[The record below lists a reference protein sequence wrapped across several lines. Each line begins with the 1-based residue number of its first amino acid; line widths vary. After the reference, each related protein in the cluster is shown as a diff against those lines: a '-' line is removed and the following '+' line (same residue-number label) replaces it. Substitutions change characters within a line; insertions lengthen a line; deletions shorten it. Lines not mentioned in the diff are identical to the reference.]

1 MGLLVEV
8 GGIDSI
14 KVTMKLKIDHE
25 ADALYFSLSDAPA
38 TESEEVSP
46 GVIVDYDEMGRAVG
60 IEMLHLSKRVAGADV
75 QRLLFETVPV
85 MS

>member
-38 TESEEVSP
+38 TESE
-46 GVIVDYDEMGRAVG
+46 
-60 IEMLHLSKRVAGADV
+60 
-75 QRLLFETVPV
+75 
-85 MS
+85 